1 MKALLFTVFVLVLSS
16 CGNPAKNPTSKD
28 RPLSSSNDASVSNME
43 NKGDLPAA
51 ASNFLST
58 YFSSLQIINVIH
70 KKSPVAD
77 GTFFEVELS
86 DLTEIDFDKD
96 GNWVEINGDDNTKLP
111 IDILPSAVQ
120 GYLNAYYTGIGV
132 TSVEKTDQG
141 YELELNN
148 DVELYFDLSGNF
160 LRESK

>member
-1 MKALLFTVFVLVLSS
+1 MKALFFTVFVVVLSS
-16 CGNPAKNPTSKD
+16 CGNSANNPNSKNSP
-28 RPLSSSNDASVSNME
+28 SSPSNETNVSGAE
-43 NKGDLPAA
+43 TKGELPAA
-51 ASNFLST
+51 ASNFLTT
-58 YFSSLQIINVIH
+58 YFNALQIKNVIH

-86 DLTEIDFDKD
+86 DLTEIDFDKN

-111 IDILPSAVQ
+111 IDMLPSAVQ
-120 GYLNAYYTGIGV
+120 GYLNAHYTGIGL
-132 TSVEKTDQG
+132 TSIEKTDQG

-148 DVELYFDLSGNF
+148 GIEVYFDLSGNF